1 MKLTPKLKPT
11 QHAVLDYLTVLVF
24 ALAPTL
30 LPLSGIATLLSYALA
45 IVHLLVTICT
55 DFPGGGLRWLP
66 LSWHGMIELMVSP
79 VLMVAPWLL
88 GLDRTASVF
97 FVAAG
102 IAIFLVWWVTD
113 YAKTASFCRTRL

>member
-1 MKLTPKLKPT
+1 MKLKPKLKPTLKPT

-30 LPLSGIATLLSYALA
+30 LPLSGIAALLSYALA

-55 DFPGGGLRWLP
+55 DFPGGGQRWLP

-88 GLDRTASVF
+88 GLGLR
-97 FVAAG
+97 
-102 IAIFLVWWVTD
+102 
-113 YAKTASFCRTRL
+113 